1 MNKEFIMKKLV
12 SLITATCFL
21 LSFCGEVA
29 YADVA
34 VSNEVNHSYN
44 EERNADKG
52 NFNELIENN
61 ESIIVDKLI
70 EENLEVDTGIINE
83 ENEKELN
90 RNGVLDDEIEEYSDE
105 VLDMLSNECY
115 SIEVKVN
122 YYTYDENNELVDCKK
137 GEIEDYYTETGIV
150 DETDKVGLL
159 GKRQISAKAKS
170 LGDTDTSNSGMFRE
184 TICLMQT
191 KKGGNVYVTY
201 NGTWLKTPQNK
212 GCDIVGIAL
221 DNLTPLKD
229 TIVCKYYYD
238 LYQKSSMFT
247 GGVQRINGNKELNFN
262 IGATYVTTK
271 FNFYRSKNNPPI
283 EYITNRVFVSF
294 QAVRR
299 TDSQKYCGV
308 YSNYFHEKSNVSLN
322 PSIELS
328 GEGSGFSISP
338 SVSNYYEKMTS
349 VVCINCFYFK

>member
-1 MNKEFIMKKLV
+1 M
-12 SLITATCFL
+12 

-90 RNGVLDDEIEEYSDE
+90 RKGVLDDEIEEYSDE

-122 YYTYDENNELVDCKK
+122 YYTYDENNEFIDCTKE
-137 GEIEDYYTETGIV
+137 EIEEYYIETGMV
-150 DETDKVGLL
+150 DEADKVGVL
-159 GKRQISAKAKS
+159 GKKQISAKAKS

-184 TICLMQT
+184 TLCLMQT
-191 KKGGNVYVTY
+191 KKGDNVYVTY
-201 NGTWLKTPQNK
+201 NGTWLKTPQNR
-212 GCDIVGIAL
+212 GCDIVGIAV
-221 DNLTPLKD
+221 DNLTPIKN
-229 TIVCKYYYD
+229 TIICKYYYA
-238 LYQKSSMFT
+238 LSQYSAAYSN
-247 GGVQRINGNKELNFN
+247 GVREISGSRNLNFDN
-262 IGATYVTTK
+262 GATYVITK
-271 FNFYRSKNNPPI
+271 FNFYTSNAQDNMAAAGNVYNSYK
-283 EYITNRVFVSF
+283 TNRVYIFFRASRKF
-294 QAVRR
+294 
-299 TDSQKYCGV
+299 DSQKYCGV
-308 YSNYFHEKSNVSLN
+308 YSDYFHEKTEVNITPSLVVGGEGLSFSIA
-322 PSIELS
+322 PSIHK
-328 GEGSGFSISP
+328 
-338 SVSNYYEKMTS
+338 YYQHMTS
-349 VVCINCFYFK
+349 NACIERFYFK